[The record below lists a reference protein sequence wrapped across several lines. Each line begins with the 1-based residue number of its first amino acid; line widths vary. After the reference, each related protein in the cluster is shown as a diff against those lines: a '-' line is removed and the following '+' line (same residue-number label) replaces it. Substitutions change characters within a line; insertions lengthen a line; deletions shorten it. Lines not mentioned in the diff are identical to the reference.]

1 MSRGDS
7 RPRLST
13 QAKLVSD
20 CNSVEPSQPCVL
32 TLDRYDFT
40 TRRRSFAPLDSR
52 GRLAHVILPKY
63 SLVTNG

>member
-40 TRRRSFAPLDSR
+40 TRKRSFAPLNSR
-52 GRLAHVILPKY
+52 GRLSPRDSSKY